1 MSSDNLKKLAGIF
14 TAIGVVLTAA
24 AKVVE
29 LLEEN

>member
-1 MSSDNLKKLAGIF
+1 MTSESLKKWAGIF

-24 AKVVE
+24 AKVAE